1 MSMSMP
7 TPAADARA
15 TILVVDD
22 MPENLEV
29 IGSLLQPLYAVRL
42 AQSGEEALL
51 AARAE
56 PIPDLILLDIMMPEM
71 DGYAVLARLRTSPA
85 TSSIPVIFVTA
96 MSDDEDEQ
104 RGLDL
109 GVADYL
115 HKPMRPAI
123 LLARVRNQLELKHSR
138 DRLEDWNGSLQREV
152 RRRMRENELVR
163 DVTLHAL
170 ATLAE
175 RRDGSTGNHLYRTK
189 SFVQA
194 LGAQLLRS
202 NCYVDQLDGGK
213 LEQMVRAAPLHDI
226 GKVGIPD
233 EILLKPGQ
241 LTAAEYEIMKGH
253 AHIGAEAIGDSIIRA
268 SHESGYDEAT
278 TGAALDFLR
287 VAQEIAASH
296 HEKWDGSG
304 YPLGLSGQS
313 IPLAAR
319 LMAVADVFDALSTK
333 RVYKDSWDLE
343 RVNDYLRQQS
353 GTHFDPALVEAYLA
367 IRHEFRSIAEQY
379 ADVQP
384 AATLTHV
391 EARRGLR

>member
-1 MSMSMP
+1 MP
-7 TPAADARA
+7 MPAADARA

-29 IGSLLQPLYAVRL
+29 IGALLQPFYAVRL
-42 AQSGEEALL
+42 AQSGEQALH
-51 AARAE
+51 AAREE

-71 DGYAVLARLRTSPA
+71 DGYAVLARLRTSPE
-85 TSSIPVIFVTA
+85 TSAIPVIFVTA

-109 GVADYL
+109 GVADYM

-123 LLARVRNQLELKHSR
+123 LLARVRNQLELKQGR

-202 NCYVDQLDGGK
+202 KRYVDQLDAGQ
-213 LEQMVRAAPLHDI
+213 LEQMVRAAPLHDV

-233 EILLKPGQ
+233 EILLKPGK
-241 LTAAEYEIMKGH
+241 LTAAEFEIMKGH
-253 AHIGAEAIGDSIIRA
+253 ARIGAEAIGDSISRA
-268 SHESGYDEAT
+268 SNESGHDEAT
-278 TGAALDFLR
+278 TCAALGFLR

-343 RVNDYLRQQS
+343 QVNDYLRQQS
-353 GTHFDPALVEAYLA
+353 GTHFDPVLVEAYLA
-367 IRHEFRSIAEQY
+367 IRDEFRTIAEQY
-379 ADVQP
+379 VDVQP
-384 AATLTHV
+384 AATLIHV
-391 EARRGLR
+391 QACHGLG

>member
-1 MSMSMP
+1 MP
-7 TPAADARA
+7 MPAADTRA

-29 IGSLLQPLYAVRL
+29 IGALLQPFYAVRL
-42 AQSGEEALL
+42 AQSGEQALR
-51 AARAE
+51 AARE
-56 PIPDLILLDIMMPEM
+56 VPIPDLILLDIMMPEM
-71 DGYAVLARLRTSPA
+71 DGYAVLSRLRTSPETGA
-85 TSSIPVIFVTA
+85 IPVIFVTA

-109 GVADYL
+109 GVADYM

-123 LLARVRNQLELKHSR
+123 LLARVRNQLELKQGR

-202 NCYVDQLDGGK
+202 NRYVDQLDAGQ
-213 LEQMVRAAPLHDI
+213 LEQMVRAAPLHDV

-233 EILLKPGQ
+233 EILLKPGK
-241 LTAAEYEIMKGH
+241 LTAAEFAIMKGH
-253 AHIGAEAIGDSIIRA
+253 ARIGAEAICDSISRA
-268 SHESGYDEAT
+268 SHESGHDEAT
-278 TGAALDFLR
+278 TCAALGFLR

-304 YPLGLSGQS
+304 YPLGLAGQS

-353 GTHFDPALVEAYLA
+353 GTHFDPALVDAYLA
-367 IRHEFRSIAEQY
+367 IRDEFQTIAEQY

-384 AATLTHV
+384 AATLIHV
-391 EARRGLR
+391 QACHALG

>member
-1 MSMSMP
+1 MP
-7 TPAADARA
+7 MPATDARA

-29 IGSLLQPLYAVRL
+29 IGALLQPFYAVRL
-42 AQSGEEALL
+42 AQSGEQALR
-51 AARAE
+51 AAREA
-56 PIPDLILLDIMMPEM
+56 PVPDLILLDIMMPEM
-71 DGYAVLARLRTSPA
+71 DGYAVLARLRTSPE
-85 TSSIPVIFVTA
+85 TSAIPVIFVTA

-109 GVADYL
+109 GVADYM
-115 HKPMRPAI
+115 HKPPRPAI
-123 LLARVRNQLELKHSR
+123 LLARIRNQLELKQGR

-202 NCYVDQLDGGK
+202 KRYVDQLDAGQ
-213 LEQMVRAAPLHDI
+213 LEQMVRAAPLHDV

-233 EILLKPGQ
+233 EILLKPGK
-241 LTAAEYEIMKGH
+241 LTAAEFEIMKGH
-253 AHIGAEAIGDSIIRA
+253 ARIGAEAIGDSISRA
-268 SHESGYDEAT
+268 SNESGHDEAT
-278 TGAALDFLR
+278 TCAALGFLR

-343 RVNDYLRQQS
+343 QVNDYLRQQS
-353 GTHFDPALVEAYLA
+353 GTHFDPVLVEAYLA
-367 IRHEFRSIAEQY
+367 IRDEFRTIAEQY
-379 ADVQP
+379 VDVQP
-384 AATLTHV
+384 AATLIHV
-391 EARRGLR
+391 QACHGLG

>member
-1 MSMSMP
+1 MP
-7 TPAADARA
+7 MPAADARA

-29 IGSLLQPLYAVRL
+29 IGALLQPFYAVRL
-42 AQSGEEALL
+42 AQSGEQALH
-51 AARAE
+51 AAREE

-71 DGYAVLARLRTSPA
+71 DGYAVLARLRTSPE
-85 TSSIPVIFVTA
+85 TSAIPVIFVTA

-109 GVADYL
+109 GVADYM

-123 LLARVRNQLELKHSR
+123 LLARVRNQLELKQGR
-138 DRLEDWNGSLQREV
+138 DRLEGWTGSLQREV

-202 NCYVDQLDGGK
+202 KRYVDQLDAGQ
-213 LEQMVRAAPLHDI
+213 LEQMVRAAPLHDV

-233 EILLKPGQ
+233 EILLKPGK
-241 LTAAEYEIMKGH
+241 LTAAEFEIMKGH
-253 AHIGAEAIGDSIIRA
+253 ARIGAEAIGDSISRA
-268 SHESGYDEAT
+268 SNESGHDEAT
-278 TGAALDFLR
+278 TCAALGFLR

-296 HEKWDGSG
+296 HEKWYGSG

-343 RVNDYLRQQS
+343 QVYDHLRQQS
-353 GTHFDPALVEAYLA
+353 GTHFDPVLVEAYLA
-367 IRHEFRSIAEQY
+367 IRDEFRTIAEQY
-379 ADVQP
+379 VDVQP
-384 AATLTHV
+384 AATLIHV
-391 EARRGLR
+391 QACHGLG

>member
-1 MSMSMP
+1 MP
-7 TPAADARA
+7 IPVPAADARA

-22 MPENLEV
+22 MPENLEM
-29 IGSLLQPLYAVRL
+29 IGGLLEPLYTVRL
-42 AQSGEEALL
+42 AQSGEQALR
-51 AARAE
+51 AARE
-56 PIPDLILLDIMMPEM
+56 KPIPDLILLDIMMPEM

-85 TSSIPVIFVTA
+85 TSAIPVIFVTA

-104 RGLDL
+104 HGLDL
-109 GVADYL
+109 GVADYM

-123 LLARVRNQLELKHSR
+123 LLARVRNQLELKQGR

-152 RRRMRENELVR
+152 RRRMRENEVVR

-189 SFVQA
+189 SFVHA

-202 NCYVDQLDGGK
+202 NLYVDQLDAGQ
-213 LEQMVRAAPLHDI
+213 LEQMVRAAPLHDV

-233 EILLKPGQ
+233 EILLKPGK
-241 LTAAEYEIMKGH
+241 LTADEFEIMKGH
-253 AHIGAEAIGDSIIRA
+253 ACIGAEAIGDAISRA
-268 SHESGYDEAT
+268 SYESGYDEAT

-304 YPLGLSGQS
+304 YPLGLSGQA

-343 RVNDYLRQQS
+343 RVNDYLRQES
-353 GTHFDPALVEAYLA
+353 GKHFDPALIEAYLA
-367 IRHEFRSIAEQY
+367 IRDEFRTIAEQY
-379 ADVQP
+379 ADAQP
-384 AATLTHV
+384 AATLIQ
-391 EARRGLR
+391 ARAGRGVG

>member
-1 MSMSMP
+1 MP
-7 TPAADARA
+7 IPVPAADARA

-22 MPENLEV
+22 MPENLEM
-29 IGSLLQPLYAVRL
+29 IGGLLEPLYAVRL
-42 AQSGEEALL
+42 AQSGEQALR
-51 AARAE
+51 AAREA
-56 PIPDLILLDIMMPEM
+56 PLPDLILLDIMMPEM

-85 TSSIPVIFVTA
+85 TSGIPVIFVTA

-104 RGLDL
+104 HGLDL
-109 GVADYL
+109 GVADYM

-123 LLARVRNQLELKHSR
+123 LLARVRNQLELKQGR

-152 RRRMRENELVR
+152 RRRMRENEVVR

-202 NCYVDQLDGGK
+202 NLYVDQLDAGQ
-213 LEQMVRAAPLHDI
+213 LEQMVRAAPLHDV

-233 EILLKPGQ
+233 EILLKPGK
-241 LTAAEYEIMKGH
+241 LTADEFATMKGH
-253 AHIGAEAIGDSIIRA
+253 ARIGAEAIGDAISRA
-268 SHESGYDEAT
+268 SYESGYDEAT

-304 YPLGLSGQS
+304 YPLGLSGQA

-343 RVNDYLRQQS
+343 RVNDYLRQES
-353 GTHFDPALVEAYLA
+353 GKHFDPALIDAYLA
-367 IRHEFRSIAEQY
+367 IRDEFRTIAEQY
-379 ADVQP
+379 ADAQP
-384 AATLTHV
+384 AATLIQ
-391 EARRGLR
+391 ARAGRGVG

>member
-1 MSMSMP
+1 M
-7 TPAADARA
+7 
-15 TILVVDD
+15 
-22 MPENLEV
+22 
-29 IGSLLQPLYAVRL
+29 
-42 AQSGEEALL
+42 
-51 AARAE
+51 
-56 PIPDLILLDIMMPEM
+56 
-71 DGYAVLARLRTSPA
+71 
-85 TSSIPVIFVTA
+85 
-96 MSDDEDEQ
+96 
-104 RGLDL
+104 
-109 GVADYL
+109 

-123 LLARVRNQLELKHSR
+123 LLARVRNQLELKQGR

-202 NCYVDQLDGGK
+202 NRYVDQLDAGR
-213 LEQMVRAAPLHDI
+213 LEQMVRAAPLHDV

-233 EILLKPGQ
+233 EILLKPGR
-241 LTAAEYEIMKGH
+241 LTAAEFEIMKGH
-253 AHIGAEAIGDSIIRA
+253 ARIGAEAIGDAISRA
-268 SHESGYDEAT
+268 SNESGHDEAT
-278 TGAALDFLR
+278 SGAALGFLR

-333 RVYKDSWDLE
+333 RVYKDSWNLE
-343 RVNDYLRQQS
+343 RVDDYLRQQS

-367 IRHEFRSIAEQY
+367 IRDEFRTIAEQY
-379 ADVQP
+379 ADDVQP
-384 AATLTHV
+384 AATLSHV
-391 EARRGLR
+391 QACHGLG

>member
-1 MSMSMP
+1 MP
-7 TPAADARA
+7 MPAADTRA

-29 IGSLLQPLYAVRL
+29 IGALLQPFYAVRL
-42 AQSGEEALL
+42 AQSGEQALH
-51 AARAE
+51 AAREE

-71 DGYAVLARLRTSPA
+71 DGYAVLARLRTSPE
-85 TSSIPVIFVTA
+85 TSAIPVIFVTA

-109 GVADYL
+109 GVADYM

-123 LLARVRNQLELKHSR
+123 LLARVRNQLELKQGR

-202 NCYVDQLDGGK
+202 KRYVDQLDAGQ
-213 LEQMVRAAPLHDI
+213 LEQMVRAAPLHDV

-233 EILLKPGQ
+233 EILLKPGK
-241 LTAAEYEIMKGH
+241 LTAAEFEIMKGH
-253 AHIGAEAIGDSIIRA
+253 ARIGAEAIGDSISRA
-268 SHESGYDEAT
+268 SNESGHDEAT
-278 TGAALDFLR
+278 TCAALGFLR

-343 RVNDYLRQQS
+343 QVNDYLRQQS

-367 IRHEFRSIAEQY
+367 IRDEFRTIAEQY
-379 ADVQP
+379 ADEQSAVTLIHVQ
-384 AATLTHV
+384 ACH
-391 EARRGLR
+391 GLG

>member
-1 MSMSMP
+1 MP
-7 TPAADARA
+7 MPAADARA

-29 IGSLLQPLYAVRL
+29 IGALLQPFYAVRL
-42 AQSGEEALL
+42 AQSGEQALR
-51 AARAE
+51 AAREA
-56 PIPDLILLDIMMPEM
+56 PVPDLILLDIMMPEM
-71 DGYAVLARLRTSPA
+71 DGYAVLARLRTSPE
-85 TSSIPVIFVTA
+85 TSAIPVIFVTA

-109 GVADYL
+109 GVADYM

-123 LLARVRNQLELKHSR
+123 LLARVRNQLELKQGR

-202 NCYVDQLDGGK
+202 KRYVDQLDAGQ
-213 LEQMVRAAPLHDI
+213 LEQMVRAAPLHDV

-233 EILLKPGQ
+233 EILLKPGK
-241 LTAAEYEIMKGH
+241 LTAAEFEIMKGH
-253 AHIGAEAIGDSIIRA
+253 ARIGAEAIGDSISRA
-268 SHESGYDEAT
+268 SNESGHDEAT
-278 TGAALDFLR
+278 TCAALGFLR

-343 RVNDYLRQQS
+343 QVNDYLRQQS
-353 GTHFDPALVEAYLA
+353 GTHFDPVLVEAYLA
-367 IRHEFRSIAEQY
+367 IRDEFRTIAEQY
-379 ADVQP
+379 VDVQP
-384 AATLTHV
+384 AATLIHV
-391 EARRGLR
+391 QACHGLG